1 MIFIGKNGRI
11 KRVIGKF
18 SNHQGYLGG
27 LRLLVAGFRV
37 SACSPQPST
46 ATHGASLLTGTDAAM
61 HPSLER
67 HHNQTP
73 KCLAQTVCLQIPF
86 LLGSSDKTRPLH
98 RQLSNLS
105 SDTEDAASRHALI
118 CMFPRKYELAEPD
131 LPSILHLQFV
141 PPLLFSIS
149 VQLYVMLL
157 PWSCGVILVIYFL
170 VSYSNP
176 DLFSPHKLLAFFNFA
191 IHFQQLQKIALN
203 IKCLSLKLSTNP

>member
-1 MIFIGKNGRI
+1 
-11 KRVIGKF
+11 
-18 SNHQGYLGG
+18 
-27 LRLLVAGFRV
+27 
-37 SACSPQPST
+37 
-46 ATHGASLLTGTDAAM
+46 M

-73 KCLAQTVCLQIPF
+73 KCLAQTLCLQIPF

-98 RQLSNLS
+98 FLTCPQ
-105 SDTEDAASRHALI
+105 TEDAASRHALI

-131 LPSILHLQFV
+131 LPSILHLHFV
-141 PPLLFSIS
+141 LPLLFSIS
-149 VQLYVMLL
+149 VQHYVMLL